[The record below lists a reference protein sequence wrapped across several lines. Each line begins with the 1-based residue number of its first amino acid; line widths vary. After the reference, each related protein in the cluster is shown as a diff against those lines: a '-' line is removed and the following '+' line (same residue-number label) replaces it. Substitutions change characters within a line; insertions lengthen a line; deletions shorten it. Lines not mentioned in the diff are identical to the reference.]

1 MENAHYFLHVT
12 DTHLCFDAEAPDT
25 CCTEQLLHNG
35 VDFPLL
41 FVKPR
46 QDHGGQRFVCE
57 GHIENIILIGDFL
70 GGGFPCLRVGAGFG
84 AVAYLDFLRQGQ
96 LILCLENLP
105 QFVLHLFP
113 EIDMVLCR
121 EIGRQ
126 LIGVMADLV
135 HGIAVLVIAGMG
147 AFDVRYRLRQL
158 VFQRRV
164 VLVHAQ
170 QVRILRG
177 VGSAG

>member
-1 MENAHYFLHVT
+1 M
-12 DTHLCFDAEAPDT
+12 
-25 CCTEQLLHNG
+25 
-35 VDFPLL
+35 

-46 QDHGGQRFVCE
+46 QDHGGQRLVCE
-57 GHIENIILIGDFL
+57 GHIENVILIGDFL
-70 GGGFPCLRVGAGFG
+70 AGGFPGLRVGAGFG

-96 LILCLENLP
+96 LILCLEDLP
-105 QFVLHLFP
+105 QLVLHLFP

-147 AFDVRYRLRQL
+147 AFNVRYRLRQL

-164 VLVHAQ
+164 VLVHPQ
-170 QVRILRG
+170 QIRILRG
-177 VGSAG
+177 VGGAG

>member
-1 MENAHYFLHVT
+1 M
-12 DTHLCFDAEAPDT
+12 
-25 CCTEQLLHNG
+25 
-35 VDFPLL
+35 

-46 QDHGGQRFVCE
+46 QDHGGQRLVCE
-57 GHIENIILIGDFL
+57 GHIENVILIGDFL
-70 GGGFPCLRVGAGFG
+70 AGGFPGLRVGAGFG

-96 LILCLENLP
+96 LILCLEDLP
-105 QFVLHLFP
+105 QLVLHLFP

-147 AFDVRYRLRQL
+147 AFDVCHRLRQL

-164 VLVHAQ
+164 VLVHPQ
-170 QVRILRG
+170 QIRILRG
-177 VGSAG
+177 VGGAG

>member
-1 MENAHYFLHVT
+1 
-12 DTHLCFDAEAPDT
+12 
-25 CCTEQLLHNG
+25 
-35 VDFPLL
+35 
-41 FVKPR
+41 
-46 QDHGGQRFVCE
+46 
-57 GHIENIILIGDFL
+57 
-70 GGGFPCLRVGAGFG
+70 
-84 AVAYLDFLRQGQ
+84 
-96 LILCLENLP
+96 
-105 QFVLHLFP
+105 
-113 EIDMVLCR
+113 MVLCR

-164 VLVHAQ
+164 VLVHPQ

-177 VGSAG
+177 VGGAG